1 MNVPGYTTLADI
13 LTRAYNQAAKGKGA
27 DRHANELPFDKQPMQ
42 TIAAKHGVGFL
53 LGQADKKIAEAH
65 GMLRRDEQDKAVH
78 ELLGA
83 INYVAGA
90 ILFTE
95 AQQAPAVTQT
105 PQPTQPPAF
114 KVGDK
119 VKVAD
124 KIDKEAY
131 TRDSG
136 PGYADDMDKCLGKV
150 GVVTDLDDED
160 GTVRVSFKGGE
171 YWFKNDDLTLVRPGA
186 NDKAEEPCDCP
197 LCTLDRMLSGRGE
210 GKAETTVVEV
220 LLDDETDPFAK
231 LRKALAAKATTKK

>member
-53 LGQADKKIAEAH
+53 LGQADKKMIEAH
-65 GMLRRDEQDKAVH
+65 GMLRRGEQDKAVH

-83 INYVAGA
+83 IVYVAGA

-95 AQQAPAVTQT
+95 AQQASTQT
-105 PQPTQPPAF
+105 PAPQPTQTPAF
-114 KVGDK
+114 KRGDK
-119 VKVAD
+119 VKIAD

-131 TRDSG
+131 EGPG
-136 PGYADDMDKCLGKV
+136 PGYDDEMAKCLGKI
-150 GVVTDLDDED
+150 GVITDLDGED
-160 GTVRVSFKGGE
+160 GTVKVSFKGGE
-171 YWFKNDDLTLVRPGA
+171 YWWFMTDDLTLVRPEA
-186 NDKAEEPCDCP
+186 NDKDEEPCDCP
-197 LCTLDRMLSGRGE
+197 LCTLDRILSGRGE

>member
-13 LTRAYNQAAKGKGA
+13 LTRAYNQAATGKGA

-53 LGQADKKIAEAH
+53 LGQADKKMIEAH

-95 AQQAPAVTQT
+95 AQKAPAATPV
-105 PQPTQPPAF
+105 PQPAQPPAF

-119 VKVAD
+119 VKIAD
-124 KIDKEAY
+124 KIDEEVY
-131 TRDSG
+131 EWPG
-136 PGYADDMDKCLGKV
+136 PGYSHEMDECLGKV
-150 GVVTDLDDED
+150 GVVAALDGRD
-160 GTVRVSFKGGE
+160 GTVRVSVE
-171 YWFKNDDLTLVRPGA
+171 DASWWFRTDDLTLVGSETS
-186 NDKAEEPCDCP
+186 DKVEEPCDCP
-197 LCTLDRMLSGRGE
+197 ICSPGACTGRAQQG
-210 GKAETTVVEV
+210 
-220 LLDDETDPFAK
+220 
-231 LRKALAAKATTKK
+231 